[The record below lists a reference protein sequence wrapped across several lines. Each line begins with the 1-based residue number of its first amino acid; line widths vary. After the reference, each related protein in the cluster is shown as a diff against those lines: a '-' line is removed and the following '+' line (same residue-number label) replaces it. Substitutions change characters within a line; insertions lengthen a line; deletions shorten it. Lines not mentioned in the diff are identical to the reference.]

1 MPSNKQKG
9 TEGLIMKKGFLKS
22 VITTLIAGVMTVSLV
37 GCGSSTESNKDKID
51 EIKENGKI
59 VVGLSADYAPYE
71 FHAMIDGEDKV
82 VGFDVNLANEIAK
95 DLGVDL
101 EIKEMDF
108 DALISALKAEQI
120 DAIISGMNPTDE
132 RKEQIDFS
140 DIYYESTY
148 AVLTKKDDAS
158 KFNSKSDLDGKIIGA
173 QLGSTQQQ
181 IAENEV
187 KASKVSLLQDVNSLI
202 LALKTGKVDAVI
214 TEEPVAAMA
223 MENNSELALSN
234 ISFEAEGGGN
244 VIGVQKDSPK
254 LVEALNKTISRLKD
268 SGDLDKYIIEANDLA
283 AKNQI
288 ENK

>member
-9 TEGLIMKKGFLKS
+9 TEGLIMKKGFFKS

-37 GCGSSTESNKDKID
+37 GCGSSTKSNTDKID
-51 EIKENGKI
+51 KIKENGKI

-158 KFNSKSDLDGKIIGA
+158 KFNSKSDLDGEIIGA

>member
-9 TEGLIMKKGFLKS
+9 TEGLIMKKGFFKS

-37 GCGSSTESNKDKID
+37 GCGSSTKSNTDKID
-51 EIKENGKI
+51 KIKENGKI

-82 VGFDVNLANEIAK
+82 VGFDVDLANEIAK

>member
-9 TEGLIMKKGFLKS
+9 TEGLIMKKRFFKS

-37 GCGSSTESNKDKID
+37 GCGSSTKSNTDKID
-51 EIKENGKI
+51 KIKENGKI

-82 VGFDVNLANEIAK
+82 VGFDVDLANEIAK

-108 DALISALKAEQI
+108 DALISAIKAEQI
-120 DAIISGMNPTDE
+120 DAIISGLNPTDE

-148 AVLTKKDDAS
+148 AVLTKKDDVS

-181 IAENEV
+181 IAENEI

-202 LALKTGKVDAVI
+202 LALKTGKVDAII

-234 ISFEAEGGGN
+234 ISFESKGGGN
-244 VIGVQKDSPK
+244 VVGVQKDSPK

-283 AKNQI
+283 AKNQV

>member
-1 MPSNKQKG
+1 
-9 TEGLIMKKGFLKS
+9 MKKGFFKS

-37 GCGSSTESNKDKID
+37 GCGSSTKSNTDKID
-51 EIKENGKI
+51 KIKENGKI

-82 VGFDVNLANEIAK
+82 VGFDVDLANEIAK

-108 DALISALKAEQI
+108 DALISAIKAEQI
-120 DAIISGMNPTDE
+120 DAIISGLNPTDE

-148 AVLTKKDDAS
+148 AVLTKKDDVS
-158 KFNSKSDLDGKIIGA
+158 KFNSKSDLDGKVVGA

-181 IAENEV
+181 IAENEI

-202 LALKTGKVDAVI
+202 LALKTGKVDAII

-234 ISFEAEGGGN
+234 ISFESKGGGN
-244 VIGVQKDSPK
+244 VVGVQKDSPK

-283 AKNQI
+283 AKNQV